1 MLKGAEIILAPNACP
16 MEINRLSALRTRAN
30 ENMLAV
36 CTCNYPKGHPDC
48 NGHSTVFDGVAWLED
63 EPDVRDMCILEAP
76 EEEGIY
82 LAEID
87 MDMLRKYRMIE
98 VMGSRYRHPERYGA
112 LTDRI

>member
-1 MLKGAEIILAPNACP
+1 
-16 MEINRLSALRTRAN
+16 
-30 ENMLAV
+30 MLAV
-36 CTCNYPKGHPDC
+36 CTCNYPKSQPDC

-63 EPDVRDMCILEAP
+63 EPDVRNMCILEAP